1 MKERE
6 VDISMRAGSSEA
18 FLYCPEGDGRWP
30 GILYLTDIG
39 GIRAANREAAG
50 RLANEGYAVLM
61 PNVFYRTGR
70 TPLEPPLRSL
80 SGEAA
85 KQRLAELSQ
94 PLTPE
99 AMEKDAAAYIRF
111 LASQDCVRPGA
122 MGVVGYCFTGKM
134 ALHTAAALP
143 DKIAAA
149 ASFHGGGLFTDAPT
163 SPHLTLPRIK
173 ARLYFGHATNDRSM
187 PEEAIAKLDQ
197 ALKAWGGNYE
207 SEVYKDAFHSWTSA
221 DSPVYNAPQAERAFQ
236 KLTELFTET
245 FSKRDG
251 RAEVA

>member
-1 MKERE
+1 MKERQVE
-6 VDISMRAGSSEA
+6 ISMRKGSSEG
-18 FLYCPEGDGRWP
+18 FLYCPEGDERWP

-39 GIRAANREAAG
+39 GIRAANRETAG
-50 RLANEGYAVLM
+50 RLANKGYAVLM

-85 KQRLAELSQ
+85 KQRLGELSQ

-99 AMEKDAAAYIRF
+99 AMEEDAAAYIGF
-111 LASQDCVRPGA
+111 LASQDCVRSGA

-134 ALHTAAALP
+134 ALHTAAVLP

-163 SPHLTLPRIK
+163 SPHLTLPRIR

-187 PEEAIAKLDQ
+187 PDEAIAKLDR
-197 ALKAWGGNYE
+197 ALEAWGGKYV
-207 SEVYKDAFHSWTSA
+207 SEVYKDAYHSWTSS
-221 DSPVYNAPQAERAFQ
+221 DSPVYNPPQAERAFQ
-236 KLTELFTET
+236 KLTELFAATLG
-245 FSKRDG
+245 KREG
-251 RAEVA
+251 RTEVA